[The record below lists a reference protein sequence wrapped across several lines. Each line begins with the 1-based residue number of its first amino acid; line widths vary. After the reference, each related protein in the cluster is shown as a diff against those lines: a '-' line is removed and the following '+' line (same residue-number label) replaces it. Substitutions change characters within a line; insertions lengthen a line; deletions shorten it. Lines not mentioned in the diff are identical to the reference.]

1 MPLQLLGQLGLK
13 HSAPANHSQPLTFHM
28 YFRFL
33 SCLCGILVH
42 PSGFRH
48 KLCGE
53 RASTD
58 EISSDPMSI
67 DIFEIPVHPAADA
80 FPMMDEEELEELAQD
95 IKANPATAPS
105 R

>member
-1 MPLQLLGQLGLK
+1 
-13 HSAPANHSQPLTFHM
+13 M

-67 DIFEIPVHPAADA
+67 DIFEIPVHPAADK
-80 FPMMDEEELEELAQD
+80 FPMMEEEELDELAQD
-95 IKANPATAPS
+95 IKANGLQQPLVVAEVDGQMMLIDGRTRRMACRPWG
-105 R
+105 